1 MFNLTHPVNFPHGR
15 EPEHAEKTYDF
26 RQSVDGLFSHETR
39 TQIERW
45 KALALM
51 TTVRHRSPLLGLYY
65 NRYNGMERNLLIN
78 VSQDSFTSSSQAFI
92 ARSWQVFLTSFCHA
106 SCAMPTSYPGSFHYA
121 GAMHAFSYEVG
132 QALFWLDID
141 KIDICF
147 CRK

>member
-1 MFNLTHPVNFPHGR
+1 M
-15 EPEHAEKTYDF
+15 EMDF
-26 RQSVDGLFSHETR
+26 CVVFCDY
-39 TQIERW
+39 
-45 KALALM
+45 
-51 TTVRHRSPLLGLYY
+51 TVRHRSPLLGLYY
-65 NRYNGMERNLLIN
+65 NRYNGMERNLLLYSSKQYLANKSLNSTIIN

-132 QALFWLDID
+132 PALFWLDID